1 MKKLLTSA
9 AVAAALS
16 LIGASSADAAK
27 YFLTVADPGAGL
39 TGSPYGEVDVLG
51 DGTSSLDITVMLYG
65 TNEFHWTNDVN
76 HHALA
81 FDLVGNPTITI
92 SGLASNFSGGP
103 TQAAGSNSAS
113 PFGAFD
119 YAINFPKLTGP
130 MPVIQSFNFTVT
142 GAPHLTLETTHSSLG
157 DTFFATDIL
166 GAGGK
171 TGNVGAQVPFG
182 VPEPATW
189 ALMIMGFGGAGA
201 MLRRQRQKL
210 ATATA

>member
-92 SGLASNFSGGP
+92 SGLASNFS
-103 TQAAGSNSAS
+103 AGDGLRSRDLRLDRAVRTARLLYTRRYGVVPPAEFESAS
-113 PFGAFD
+113 P
-119 YAINFPKLTGP
+119 P
-130 MPVIQSFNFTVT
+130 
-142 GAPHLTLETTHSSLG
+142 
-157 DTFFATDIL
+157 
-166 GAGGK
+166 
-171 TGNVGAQVPFG
+171 
-182 VPEPATW
+182 
-189 ALMIMGFGGAGA
+189 
-201 MLRRQRQKL
+201 
-210 ATATA
+210 